1 VLFPAKAGIT
11 GAKDDHGWQNSR
23 GKSSW
28 AARAEAGLQPVSF
41 LLTEGEGSHCCRFMA
56 EYSRAQ
62 MAIAATTA

>member
-28 AARAEAGLQPVSF
+28 ATRTEAGLQPVSF
-41 LLTEGEGSHCCRFMA
+41 LLTEGEGRNCCRFMA
-56 EYSRAQ
+56 GNSRAQ

>member
-28 AARAEAGLQPVSF
+28 ATRTGAGLQPVSF
-41 LLTEGEGSHCCRFMA
+41 LLTECNGRRCCPFMA
-56 EYSRAQ
+56 EKPRAQ
-62 MAIAATTA
+62 MAIAASTA